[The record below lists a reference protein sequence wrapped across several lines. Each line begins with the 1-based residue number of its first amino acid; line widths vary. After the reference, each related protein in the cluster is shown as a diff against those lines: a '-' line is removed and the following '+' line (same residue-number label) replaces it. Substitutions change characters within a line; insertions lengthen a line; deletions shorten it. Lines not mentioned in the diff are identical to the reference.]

1 MAEAEV
7 PGDGDAGRLVVEPLL
22 RDGGPVGEV
31 AERRAAP
38 VEEQDQAG
46 GRKGGNARAR
56 PLPSRLGG
64 HLSPGG
70 ISVEDSSDIQ
80 SIWPI
85 IPVSNGRFFNQM
97 YPMSSCSHPCLLL
110 PYTLSLSPDDGDGPT
125 DWQELGWV
133 RPTKLSAGYPPAR
146 RPPDRPAELFWARA
160 LLPAGLRAPRCA
172 HLVVSLSELSS

>member
-38 VEEQDQAG
+38 LEEQDQVG
-46 GRKGGNARAR
+46 GRKGANAPW

-64 HLSPGG
+64 HLSPGA

-80 SIWPI
+80 SIWRI
-85 IPVSNGRFFNQM
+85 IPCHFNN
-97 YPMSSCSHPCLLL
+97 YL
-110 PYTLSLSPDDGDGPT
+110 
-125 DWQELGWV
+125 
-133 RPTKLSAGYPPAR
+133 
-146 RPPDRPAELFWARA
+146 
-160 LLPAGLRAPRCA
+160 
-172 HLVVSLSELSS
+172 